1 MQLDRPAD
9 RRLFI
14 LTLIFFF
21 LMPMMFAGG
30 VAAQKRRPSTAA
42 KTRRLT
48 ALAAPREIGS
58 TAVVIDETLSVLRVK
73 PSLFADVVQRM
84 RRGRKVQILGVA
96 EADGVKFYKVSA
108 APANHGW
115 VQADAVFGKFRAN
128 DEERLARLVQASTG
142 FDQIELANAFF
153 ELYPSSPMRPSILLL
168 YGDLLEEVAAKLT
181 KDAASRLDRREMAAS
196 AAPLHSYFLNF
207 VSIDRYR
214 KLGVVFLFNSSRRA
228 FHYDGESWK
237 VIVGKYPEAAEAVE
251 AKKRLD
257 LLTEKM
263 SKPAAAANA
272 PVL

>member
-1 MQLDRPAD
+1 
-9 RRLFI
+9 
-14 LTLIFFF
+14 
-21 LMPMMFAGG
+21 MMFAGG